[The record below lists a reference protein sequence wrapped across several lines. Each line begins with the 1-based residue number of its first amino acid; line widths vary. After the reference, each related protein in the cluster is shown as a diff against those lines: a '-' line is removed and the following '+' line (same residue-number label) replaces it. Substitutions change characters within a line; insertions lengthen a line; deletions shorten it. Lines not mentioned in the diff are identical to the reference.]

1 MPQAKF
7 LSKEDCL
14 RAMANTRS
22 NRGAARFLRCSFVH
36 YKKFA
41 KTYTDE
47 EAGLSLWEVHKN
59 QSGTGIPKFLP
70 NKGKEAPL
78 KDLIE
83 GKLAVE
89 SFEPAKIKQRLI
101 FEGYLKEECS
111 KCGFHEERLTDKKIP
126 LILQFKDK
134 NRKNYELDNIELLC
148 YNCSFLFATSPI
160 SDRQVQAMEDYVEK
174 QASEPDF
181 EIDDYMKDH
190 LKELGLWQEELKP
203 GQEYISPNYQK
214 KLED

>member
-47 EAGLSLWEVHKN
+47 ETGLSLWEVHKN

-111 KCGFHEERLTDKKIP
+111 ICGFHEERLTDKKIP

-134 NRKNYELDNIELLC
+134 NRKNYELGNIELLC

>member
-47 EAGLSLWEVHKN
+47 ETGLSLWEVHKN

-111 KCGFHEERLTDKKIP
+111 KCGFHEERLTDNKIP

-214 KLED
+214 KSVD